1 MAKVQEYY
9 NIGDRSNLTVEQLL
23 VMLED
28 MYKDLSTALNK
39 KPDVYIRTT
48 DGQSTDTFLN
58 DGDININ
65 SNTLKVEM
73 LTAHPTPTTVT
84 WTTLS

>member
-1 MAKVQEYY
+1 MAKVPEYY
-9 NIGDRSNLTVEQLL
+9 NIGDRTNLTVERLL
-23 VMLED
+23 VILED

-39 KPDVYIRTT
+39 KPEVYIRTT
-48 DGQSTDTFLN
+48 DGLSTDTFLN

-73 LTAHPTPTTVT
+73 LTEHDTSTSVI
-84 WTTLS
+84 WTQLS